1 MSRRALRR
9 RYGRAQYVDGP
20 VPRSRFFRVVWPG
33 TGQMLDYFSSANEA
47 AGARD
52 ADIEW
57 SVRHNQG
64 GPRAVVQKYVDDG
77 IWEVIHPK
85 YRIGAKR

>member
-1 MSRRALRR
+1 
-9 RYGRAQYVDGP
+9 
-20 VPRSRFFRVVWPG
+20 
-33 TGQMLDYFSSANEA
+33 MLDYFSTANEA

-64 GPRAVVQKYVDDG
+64 GPRAVVQKYIEDG
-77 IWEVIHPK
+77 VWEVIHPK
-85 YRIGAKR
+85 HRIGAKR